1 MENMNFYNTVHLTGE
16 NLKDE
21 HKQAGTQAGKILNFL
36 QEHSEGKFTSSEIR
50 KNLIQ
55 NGKISD
61 KTQEC
66 TIRARL
72 TDLSKKDYIIKLS
85 ELRDGFY
92 GKPNHVWQLKTGQ

>member
-1 MENMNFYNTVHLTGE
+1 MEEINFYNTIHLTGE
-16 NLKDE
+16 DLKDGK
-21 HKQAGTQAGKILNFL
+21 KQAGTQAEKILDFL

-72 TDLSKKDYIIKLS
+72 TDLSKKDYITKLS

-92 GKPNHVWQLKTGQ
+92 GKPNHVWQLRTGQ

>member
-1 MENMNFYNTVHLTGE
+1 MEEMNFYNTIHLTGE
-16 NLKDE
+16 DLKDGK
-21 HKQAGTQAGKILNFL
+21 KQAGIQANKILTFL

-55 NGKISD
+55 NGKISER
-61 KTQEC
+61 TQEC

-72 TDLSKKDYIIKLS
+72 TDLSKKGYVTKWS
-85 ELRDGFY
+85 ELKDGFY